1 MDEPRLSHLTDVIV
15 FSRKGLRSQVS
26 LLSGGDYDGDTVWI
40 CWDDR
45 LVAPFT
51 PADESF
57 AEEPSDF
64 LDTYFYQDK
73 REVSEIAG
81 NADDMTVDSDRFLKH
96 GINLS
101 LLESEL
107 GICTDRHRDIVYD
120 RGYSDP
126 TAITLAR
133 LASRLVDAPKQ
144 GFRLKLDKWTEVLRG
159 LNVRPPEYIRPKGEG
174 RVARTTQIMDILVL
188 EAIPAFRD
196 EVMTLFARSLNSR
209 PGTENRIP
217 IDEDIMEF
225 YQAAAGTYPEAVAA
239 MRAALCVLEE
249 EWKKF
254 HSKNKHEQALNKD
267 YKTCSPTKRLSR
279 SASRID
285 RASLV
290 RTYLWIR

>member
-1 MDEPRLSHLTDVIV
+1 MDEPRLRHLTDVIV

-40 CWDDR
+40 CWDER

-51 PADESF
+51 PADKSF

-73 REVSEIAG
+73 RRVFEIAG
-81 NADDMTVDSDRFLKH
+81 NADGMTVNSERFLKH
-96 GINLS
+96 GINIS
-101 LLESEL
+101 LRYSEL

-144 GFRLKLDKWTEVLRG
+144 GFQLKLEKWTEILSG

-174 RVARTTQIMDILVL
+174 RVSRRTKIMDNLVL
-188 EAIPAFRD
+188 EVIPTFRD
-196 EVMTLFARSLNSR
+196 EVMTLFARSLNSSL
-209 PGTENRIP
+209 GTENRIP
-217 IDEDIMEF
+217 IDEDIREF
-225 YQAAAGTYPEAVAA
+225 YQAAVETYPEAVAA
-239 MRAALCVLEE
+239 MRAALSVLQD

-254 HSKNKHEQALNKD
+254 FSKNKHEQELNKD
-267 YKTCSPTKRLSR
+267 YNTCSPKKGLSR

-290 RTYLWIR
+290 

>member
-1 MDEPRLSHLTDVIV
+1 VDEPRLRYLTDVIV

-51 PADESF
+51 PADKSF

-64 LDTYFYQDK
+64 LDTYFYQDE
-73 REVSEIAG
+73 RPVSEIAG
-81 NADDMTVDSDRFLKH
+81 NADGMTVDSERFLKH
-96 GINLS
+96 GISLS
-101 LLESEL
+101 LLDSEL

-133 LASRLVDAPKQ
+133 LASRLVDAPKH
-144 GFRLKLDKWTEVLRG
+144 GFRLNPKKWTEIQRG
-159 LNVRPPEYIRPKGEG
+159 LNVRLPEYIRPKGDG
-174 RVARTTQIMDILVL
+174 RIAETTKIMDILVL
-188 EAIPAFRD
+188 KAIPAFRD
-196 EVMTLFARSLNSR
+196 EVMKLFTRSLNSR
-209 PGTENRIP
+209 LGTEDWIP
-217 IDEDIMEF
+217 IDEDIKEF
-225 YQAAAGTYPEAVAA
+225 YQTAARTYPEAVAE
-239 MRAALCVLEE
+239 MRAALSVLEG
-249 EWKKF
+249 EWKNF

-267 YKTCSPTKRLSR
+267 YTTCSPKKGLSR

-290 RTYLWIR
+290 